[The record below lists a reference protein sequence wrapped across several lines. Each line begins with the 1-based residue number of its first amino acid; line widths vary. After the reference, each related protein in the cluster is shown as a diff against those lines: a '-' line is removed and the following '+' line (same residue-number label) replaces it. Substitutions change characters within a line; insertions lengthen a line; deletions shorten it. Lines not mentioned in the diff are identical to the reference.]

1 MKVCVVLLCVFTFLV
16 PWCDVCYN
24 FRIKTMFGSS
34 LPPFV
39 CRRAHVLFVFVA
51 HSGVQH
57 VLTVYMGNT
66 ASVLKEA
73 ETVYTSPAPKFT
85 PVFWWG
91 TSC

>member
-1 MKVCVVLLCVFTFLV
+1 
-16 PWCDVCYN
+16 
-24 FRIKTMFGSS
+24 MFGSS

-66 ASVLKEA
+66 ASVLKEG
-73 ETVYTSPAPKFT
+73 ETVYTSTQKTKIMISTDPTKKNEGELGCSQKVSSSF
-85 PVFWWG
+85 FL
-91 TSC
+91 

>member
-1 MKVCVVLLCVFTFLV
+1 
-16 PWCDVCYN
+16 
-24 FRIKTMFGSS
+24 MFGLS

-39 CRRAHVLFVFVA
+39 CGRAHVLFVFVA

-73 ETVYTSPAPKFT
+73 ETVYTLPTSQH
-85 PVFWWG
+85 G
-91 TSC
+91 TKNVKTHSRTTQKTKIMISTDPTKKNEGELGCS